1 MSFQIERGLFK
12 LDFIDHHAILGISV
26 DADVKEVRKRYLKI
40 ARRLHPDSCKAESE
54 DEKKLAN
61 QLLSKLVNP
70 AYEEL
75 SQSNR
80 EYEAKLRYMGKRLSG
95 EAGKFTLPAQAAKQL
110 SQAGANL
117 DIVYKTAVQNIA
129 SNEYESLSQVLE
141 KIAELSE
148 LNMVYLTLKEG
159 RGEGIKPGGA
169 RPGTGTG
176 TTGSRP
182 GTGTGTT
189 GSRPGTGTGATGSRP
204 GMGTG
209 TTGSRPGMGTSM
221 PGASAGSSGT
231 LPDSQG
237 GSRVGEYIRRAEGY
251 MAKGNFAGA
260 VLELREALKLD
271 QNNSNSHTL
280 LGLAYLKQN
289 QATMAKVHLNKA
301 LQLNPKDER
310 ALKGKQYLDKLA
322 QKNTGST
329 GSTKPAEVPSKPPES
344 KPPGKPSSG
353 GLFGGLF
360 GGKKK

>member
-182 GTGTGTT
+182 GAGTGPT
-189 GSRPGTGTGATGSRP
+189 GSRPGTGT
-204 GMGTG
+204 
-209 TTGSRPGMGTSM
+209 SM
-221 PGASAGSSGT
+221 PGASVGSSGT

-353 GLFGGLF
+353 GLFGGFF